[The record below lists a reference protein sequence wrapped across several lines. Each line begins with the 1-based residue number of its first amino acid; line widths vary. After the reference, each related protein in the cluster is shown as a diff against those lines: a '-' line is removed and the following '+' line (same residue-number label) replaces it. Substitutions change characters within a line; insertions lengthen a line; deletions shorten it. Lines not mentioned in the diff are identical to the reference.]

1 MDKNCNGID
10 ECLSNLSKAQIP
22 LMEWLANE
30 DLAPCNLDRKY
41 KMVKEQ
47 AERLDSM
54 ITKIISENN

>member
-1 MDKNCNGID
+1 MDKNCNGLD

-22 LMEWLANE
+22 LMEWLASEELNV
-30 DLAPCNLDRKY
+30 NGFDRKY
-41 KMVKEQ
+41 EMVKEQ